1 MGPLRGNSSM
11 ESFHL
16 LGEDSSGTPSPG
28 ECPGLPSTLAHVSFC
43 QSLEETS
50 HSGEHRWGALSFLSP
65 LTPESFASLC
75 NSFPRIHQIS
85 SLQPLQH
92 QGPLGWK
99 TIFPWTGAWGGG
111 GGGSGMI
118 QAHHSYCALYFYYY
132 YISCT
137 SPHQVLDPGG

>member
-1 MGPLRGNSSM
+1 MGPLRCNSSM

-16 LGEDSSGTPSPG
+16 LGEDSPGTPSPG

-75 NSFPRIHQIS
+75 NSFPCIHQIS
-85 SLQPLQH
+85 SPQPLQH
-92 QGPLGWK
+92 QGPLWWK
-99 TIFPWTGAWGGG
+99 TMGGG
-111 GGGSGMI
+111 GGDSGMI
-118 QAHHSYCALYFYYY
+118 QAHHYCCALYFYYY
-132 YISCT
+132 YISPT
-137 SPHQVLDPGG
+137 SDEHELSPRAWGPGARP